1 MILVRARFAC
11 LLLAMILGCAPAWAA
26 KEGEEDIDY
35 IDLASLLVQD
45 GHYDRA
51 EQALQNIPDPSVEGV
66 DQPRYYTVYGL
77 IYLNRNEL
85 AAAKQAFH
93 QAIDAGIIDEAT
105 GKTPEVIYIYLAQIH
120 FGLEEYA
127 DAIESLDKA
136 GQTAARLSNTW
147 TMRAHAHWQMGQH
160 QQAFDVL
167 QTASTQFPANRQF
180 MRREVFYLVELG
192 LYQRAAELGRQY
204 LAVSEGSVED
214 FIAIGNA
221 LRKAQQYDEALKFL
235 EMARLKFPENLNVQ
249 KVLAHTYLAHDQI
262 LAAADIFADASRLDP
277 ALIAEASELY
287 RRAGKLHRAL
297 LLNGQIDNQEQK
309 LKQRLAILL
318 ELENYD
324 QITAMED
331 AMFRVGLLNDEDLRY
346 ALAYAWFKSGDFER
360 AESHLTALTRP
371 DLFRKAVELRG
382 AMEGCADEPWR
393 CS

>member
-1 MILVRARFAC
+1 MRLSHVVCVLLTFA
-11 LLLAMILGCAPAWAA
+11 LSSVWAA
-26 KEGEEDIDY
+26 KKDESDVDY

-51 EQALQNIPDPSVEGV
+51 EQALQNIPDPNAEGI

-85 AAAKQAFH
+85 QSAKQAFH
-93 QAIDAGIIDEAT
+93 KAIETGIIDEVT

-120 FGLEEYA
+120 FGLEEYSE
-127 DAIESLDKA
+127 AIASLDDA
-136 GQTAARLSNTW
+136 GETAARLSNTW
-147 TMRAHAHWQMGQH
+147 TMRAHAHWQMGEH

-167 QTASTQFPANRQF
+167 HRASVQFPANRQF

-192 LYQRAAELGRQY
+192 LFQRAAELGRKY

-214 FIAIGNA
+214 FIAIGNT
-221 LRKAQQYDEALKFL
+221 LRKAQQYAEALKFL
-235 EMARLKFPENLNVQ
+235 EMARLRFPDNLNVQ
-249 KVLAHTYLAHDQI
+249 KVLAHTYLSMGRT

-277 ALIAEASELY
+277 ALISEASELY
-287 RRAGKLHRAL
+287 RRAGKLQRAL
-297 LLNGQIDNQEQK
+297 LLNGQIEDQEQK

-346 ALAYAWFKSGDFER
+346 ALAYAWFKAGDFER

-382 AMEGCADEPWR
+382 AMEDCAEEPWR